1 MSTPRSRRSATL
13 ALLFALTA
21 ATATATATTGCKKGA
36 GAIEPDGAGGGKVA
50 GGTELRYKAAPTKL
64 KADVKFSFKATS
76 PMGVNEASGDLTGT
90 LDVADAGGKLKVGL
104 AVTEVR
110 DLTIGKDM
118 IPPPKEGETPVDPK
132 AAMQAFTGAFL
143 ADMRGELDE
152 EATKTLPETAAAK
165 EKKGVE
171 AAVAN
176 FAIGVLG
183 LPELPKPA
191 LVEGKPV
198 ETSERK
204 EENLQG
210 LKIPTDIT
218 SKFTLVKIDASSGKR
233 IAEIHYESTSSG
245 AVEQGK
251 QMITLD
257 VASEGVVFFNLDDQ
271 LPVSRKQSSTTNIAA
286 GEMGFEVVN
295 ELEATFSPV

>member
-21 ATATATATTGCKKGA
+21 ATSTATVITGCKKGA
-36 GAIEPDGAGGGKVA
+36 GSIEPDGGDGGKVA

-64 KADVKFSFKATS
+64 KADVKFTFKAAGA
-76 PMGVNEASGDLTGT
+76 MGVSEATGDLTGT
-90 LDVADAGGKLKVGL
+90 LDLADAGGKLKVGL

-110 DLTIGKDM
+110 ELTVGKDM

-132 AAMQAFTGAFL
+132 TAMQAFTGAFI

-152 EATKTLPETAAAK
+152 AATKALPEAAAAK

-171 AAVAN
+171 AVVAN
-176 FAIGVLG
+176 FATGVLG

-198 ETSERK
+198 ETTERK
-204 EENLQG
+204 DENLQG
-210 LKIPTDIT
+210 LKIPVDTT

-257 VASEGVVFFNLDDQ
+257 VAAEGVVFFNVDDQ
-271 LPVSRKQSSTTNIAA
+271 IPISRKQSSTTNIAA
-286 GEMGFEVVN
+286 GEMGFEVAN
-295 ELEATFSPV
+295 TLEATFSPV